1 MKTNLVDLMSEVS
14 RLEEKASELY
24 SYLVRNNTNEYAIEL
39 DGRKQDLKV
48 YEYYEEKYKDYKN
61 TLENINIMKR
71 IISEKN
77 NELRLNNG
85 RTIQSTLIEISN
97 KRKLLGLIQSLL
109 RKNPSKERI
118 TEVNNSYFLSKEL
131 AFDKNQLQD
140 EERDL
145 IEEIKTLE
153 FEISVLNS
161 QTFEI

>member
-14 RLEEKASELY
+14 RLEERASELY
-24 SYLVRNNTNEYAIEL
+24 SYLVRNNTNEYTIEL
-39 DGRKQDLKV
+39 DGRKQELKV
-48 YEYYEEKYKDYKN
+48 YEDYEAKYKDYKN

-109 RKNPSKERI
+109 IKMVYNKI
-118 TEVNNSYFLSKEL
+118 IK
-131 AFDKNQLQD
+131 
-140 EERDL
+140 
-145 IEEIKTLE
+145 IEGEI
-153 FEISVLNS
+153 FIW
-161 QTFEI
+161 QI

>member
-14 RLEEKASELY
+14 RLEERASELY
-24 SYLVRNNTNEYAIEL
+24 SYLVRNNTNEYTIEL
-39 DGRKQDLKV
+39 DGRKQELKV
-48 YEYYEEKYKDYKN
+48 YEDYEAKYKDYKN

-131 AFDKNQLQD
+131 AFDKNQLQA

-145 IEEIKTLE
+145 IEEIKTIE
-153 FEISVLNS
+153 FEISVLNF
-161 QTFEI
+161 QTSEI

>member
-14 RLEEKASELY
+14 RLEERASELY
-24 SYLVRNNTNEYAIEL
+24 SYLVRNNTNEYTIEL
-39 DGRKQDLKV
+39 DGRKQELKV
-48 YEYYEEKYKDYKN
+48 YEDYEAKYKDYKN

-140 EERDL
+140 EKRDL

>member
-14 RLEEKASELY
+14 RLEERASELY
-24 SYLVRNNTNEYAIEL
+24 SYLVRNNTNEYTIEL
-39 DGRKQDLKV
+39 DGRKQELKV
-48 YEYYEEKYKDYKN
+48 YEDYKAKYKDYKN

>member
-1 MKTNLVDLMSEVS
+1 MSE
-14 RLEEKASELY
+14 E
-24 SYLVRNNTNEYAIEL
+24 
-39 DGRKQDLKV
+39 LKV
-48 YEYYEEKYKDYKN
+48 YEDYEAKYKDYKN

>member
-14 RLEEKASELY
+14 RLEERASELY
-24 SYLVRNNTNEYAIEL
+24 SYLVRNNTNEYTIEL
-39 DGRKQDLKV
+39 DGRKQELKV
-48 YEYYEEKYKDYKN
+48 YEDYEAKYKDYKN

>member
-14 RLEEKASELY
+14 RLEERASELY
-24 SYLVRNNTNEYAIEL
+24 SYLVRNNTNEYTIEL
-39 DGRKQDLKV
+39 DGRKQELKV
-48 YEYYEEKYKDYKN
+48 YEDYEAKYKDYKN
-61 TLENINIMKR
+61 TLENINVMKR

>member
-14 RLEEKASELY
+14 RLEERASELY
-24 SYLVRNNTNEYAIEL
+24 SYLVRNNTNEYTIEL
-39 DGRKQDLKV
+39 DGRKQELKV
-48 YEYYEEKYKDYKN
+48 YEDYEAKYKDYKN
-61 TLENINIMKR
+61 TLEDINIMKR

-77 NELRLNNG
+77 NKLKLKNG
-85 RTIQSTLIEISN
+85 RTIQSTRIEISN

>member
-14 RLEEKASELY
+14 RLEERASELY
-24 SYLVRNNTNEYAIEL
+24 SYLVRNNTNEYTIEL
-39 DGRKQDLKV
+39 DGRKQELKV
-48 YEYYEEKYKDYKN
+48 YEDYEAKYKDYKN

-161 QTFEI
+161 QTFKI

>member
-14 RLEEKASELY
+14 RLEERASELY
-24 SYLVRNNTNEYAIEL
+24 SYLVRNNTNEYTIEL
-39 DGRKQDLKV
+39 DGRKQELKV
-48 YEYYEEKYKDYKN
+48 YEDYEAKYKDYKN

-161 QTFEI
+161 KTFEI

>member
-14 RLEEKASELY
+14 RLEERASELY
-24 SYLVRNNTNEYAIEL
+24 SYLVRNNTNKYTIEL
-39 DGRKQDLKV
+39 DGRKQELKV
-48 YEYYEEKYKDYKN
+48 YEDYEAKYKDYKN

-85 RTIQSTLIEISN
+85 KTIQSTLIEISN

>member
-24 SYLVRNNTNEYAIEL
+24 SYLVRNNTNEYTIEL
-39 DGRKQDLKV
+39 DGRKQELKV
-48 YEYYEEKYKDYKN
+48 YEDYEAKYKDYKN

>member
-48 YEYYEEKYKDYKN
+48 YEDYEEKYKDYKN
-61 TLENINIMKR
+61 TLENINLMKKV
-71 IISEKN
+71 ISEKN
-77 NELRLNNG
+77 NELRLSNG
-85 RTIQSTLIEISN
+85 KTIQSTLIEISN

-109 RKNPSKERI
+109 RRNPSKQRI

-131 AFDKNQLQD
+131 AFDKDQLQK
-140 EERDL
+140 EEKEL

>member
-14 RLEEKASELY
+14 RLEERASELY
-24 SYLVRNNTNEYAIEL
+24 SYLVRNNTNEYTIEL
-39 DGRKQDLKV
+39 DGRKQELKV
-48 YEYYEEKYKDYKN
+48 YEDYEAKYKDYKN

-131 AFDKNQLQD
+131 AFDKTQLQD

>member
-1 MKTNLVDLMSEVS
+1 MKTNLVNLMSEVS
-14 RLEEKASELY
+14 RLEERASELY
-24 SYLVRNNTNEYAIEL
+24 SYLVRNNTNEYTIEL
-39 DGRKQDLKV
+39 DGRKQELKV
-48 YEYYEEKYKDYKN
+48 YEDYEAKYKDYKN

>member
-14 RLEEKASELY
+14 RLEEKASELC

-48 YEYYEEKYKDYKN
+48 YEDYEEKYKDYKN
-61 TLENINIMKR
+61 TLENINLMKKV
-71 IISEKN
+71 ISEKN
-77 NELRLNNG
+77 NELRLSNG
-85 RTIQSTLIEISN
+85 KTIQSTLIEISN

-109 RKNPSKERI
+109 RRNPSKERI

-131 AFDKNQLQD
+131 AFDKDQLQK
-140 EERDL
+140 EEKEL

>member
-24 SYLVRNNTNEYAIEL
+24 SYLVRNNTNEYTIEL
-39 DGRKQDLKV
+39 DGRKQELKV
-48 YEYYEEKYKDYKN
+48 YEDYEAKYEDYKN
-61 TLENINIMKR
+61 TLENINLMKR

-140 EERDL
+140 EERNL

-161 QTFEI
+161 QTFLV

>member
-1 MKTNLVDLMSEVS
+1 
-14 RLEEKASELY
+14 
-24 SYLVRNNTNEYAIEL
+24 
-39 DGRKQDLKV
+39 
-48 YEYYEEKYKDYKN
+48 
-61 TLENINIMKR
+61 MKR

>member
-14 RLEEKASELY
+14 RLEERASELY
-24 SYLVRNNTNEYAIEL
+24 SYLVRNNTNEYTIEL
-39 DGRKQDLKV
+39 DGRKQELKV
-48 YEYYEEKYKDYKN
+48 YEDYGAKYKDYKN

>member
-14 RLEEKASELY
+14 RLEERASELY
-24 SYLVRNNTNEYAIEL
+24 SYLVRNNTNEYTIEL
-39 DGRKQDLKV
+39 DGRKQELKV
-48 YEYYEEKYKDYKN
+48 YEDYEAKYKDYKN

-153 FEISVLNS
+153 L
-161 QTFEI
+161 